1 LVKESPYLNWKK
13 VVFIEGKPWHFRS
26 WVKIFETVS
35 PLIGVPHP
43 QVGTYHIVMISS
55 SKLLF
60 IKLK

>member
-1 LVKESPYLNWKK
+1 LNWKK